1 MVHGIIYSSFHLSVN
16 IPVQR
21 RQPRKTG
28 IEFRYHVEGDLHLQI
43 LLPVFCLHERTIR
56 VLSLGKCAST
66 HTQKKSLVY
75 SLIEFKERYLFKGV
89 LVGDT
94 FKASSLNRL
103 IEL

>member
-1 MVHGIIYSSFHLSVN
+1 MSKDGSHGKLVSNSDTMYKGTCIYKYYCLF
-16 IPVQR
+16 
-21 RQPRKTG
+21 
-28 IEFRYHVEGDLHLQI
+28 
-43 LLPVFCLHERTIR
+43 FCPHERTIR

-89 LVGDT
+89 LVGDM